1 MTERGTRVAG
11 DGTRT
16 VLVTEDNP
24 LHMKIFKLNL
34 AFKGFHVL
42 EAENGERGLTLAR
55 TAHPDLILVDLSL
68 PKLDGWGLI
77 RQLQDDPNTANIP
90 VIVISARQPADER
103 EAAHGLRITAYV
115 TKPFDPE
122 ALMEL
127 ADRTIG
133 ERPDRQTSLDQH

>member
-1 MTERGTRVAG
+1 MTARAGRGAG
-11 DGTRT
+11 DAMRT

-24 LHMKIFKLNL
+24 LHMKIFKINL
-34 AFKGFHVL
+34 AFKGFRVL
-42 EAENGERGLTLAR
+42 EAENGERGLALAR
-55 TAHPDLILVDLSL
+55 STHPDLILVDLSL

-77 RQLQDDPNTANIP
+77 KQLQESPETAGIP

-103 EAAHGLRITAYV
+103 EAARGLKVTAYI

-127 ADRTIG
+127 ADRILSG
-133 ERPDRQTSLDQH
+133 A